1 MATTVSEFVDITVRG
16 MLKRGVH
23 TEADIQSS
31 IKAVLLAADIGLK
44 EDGVLLEDPMGD
56 GSKRRIDIRF
66 GQAII
71 ETKRTLAQTDLTA
84 ALEQLTGYVATRSSA
99 YGVPFIGI
107 LTDGR
112 DWRLYDLIDDE
123 QSWRGTRPGS
133 VSTRGS
139 GQKAVE
145 RTSWPNRKRS
155 RRICPKRP
163 FGRNCGA
170 LPSEQSLAGSSAH

>member
-71 ETKRTLAQTDLTA
+71 ETKRTLAQTDLIPP
-84 ALEQLTGYVATRSSA
+84 
-99 YGVPFIGI
+99 GV
-107 LTDGR
+107 
-112 DWRLYDLIDDE
+112 
-123 QSWRGTRPGS
+123 
-133 VSTRGS
+133 S
-139 GQKAVE
+139 GELMV
-145 RTSWPNRKRS
+145 
-155 RRICPKRP
+155 
-163 FGRNCGA
+163 
-170 LPSEQSLAGSSAH
+170 